1 MRLRKNLT
9 RLIPNY
15 SQEVPSFL
23 VMGHPEV
30 RQSTVSCFVSTWT
43 QTAIGSVMNVP
54 KIADDVL
61 HCSIFPSVDAN
72 VAVLASQISRYVEQL
87 LPNHIWHRDSFQ
99 LVLSKDLEGTLE
111 CTMRVGDS
119 VDDEWL
125 VVWLLFQI
133 SKEFNVV
140 AKYVLFL

>member
-1 MRLRKNLT
+1 M
-9 RLIPNY
+9 PHPQ
-15 SQEVPSFL
+15 SQPRGSFL
-23 VMGHPEV
+23 PGYGPSLK
-30 RQSTVSCFVSTWT
+30 RRGQTWAALFPLEPRL
-43 QTAIGSVMNVP
+43 QLRSVMNVP

-61 HCSIFPSVDAN
+61 HCSIFPPIGADA
-72 VAVLASQISRYVEQL
+72 AVLASQISRYVGQW

-99 LVLSKDLEGTLE
+99 LVLSKDVEGTLE

-133 SKEFNVV
+133 SKEFNAV
-140 AKYVLFL
+140 ARYVH

>member
-1 MRLRKNLT
+1 
-9 RLIPNY
+9 
-15 SQEVPSFL
+15 
-23 VMGHPEV
+23 
-30 RQSTVSCFVSTWT
+30 
-43 QTAIGSVMNVP
+43 MNVP

-61 HCSIFPSVDAN
+61 HCSIFPSADAN
-72 VAVLASQISRYVEQL
+72 VAVLASQMSRYVEQL

-99 LVLSKDLEGTLE
+99 LVLSKDIEGTLE

-140 AKYVLFL
+140 AKYVHVL